1 MSDEIQESELQ
12 QTISMLY
19 DFRIAYHALLVSEW
33 ARQGLY
39 DVHKSY
45 RHHNGERCFGDEN
58 WFIVVAMLP
67 TGQVSNHYHKD
78 FWNLFQCPDAPIA
91 KYPWDWHTPHDA
103 VQRLIQL
110 GLMNVHDR

>member
-1 MSDEIQESELQ
+1 MEDQGTTIPNIEL
-12 QTISMLY
+12 LY
-19 DFRIAYHALLVSEW
+19 DIRMAYHALLVSEW

-78 FWNLFQCPDAPIA
+78 FWNLFQCPEVPVA
-91 KYPWDWHTPHDA
+91 KYPWDWHTPKDV

-110 GLMNVHDR
+110 GLMNVHNQ